1 VGISETDFDAIVV
14 GAGFAGLYAV
24 YRLAANGLRVRLYE
38 AGDDVGG
45 VWYWNRY
52 PGARCDVE
60 SVDYSYSFSEE
71 LEQEFEWTERY
82 APQAE
87 IQEYMRYVATKFDL
101 WGLMEFNAR
110 VDGARYDDTN
120 ERWTMT
126 LADGRV
132 STTRFLVLATGP
144 LSVPLEPQIS
154 GLDTFD
160 GAVYHTSRW
169 PEEGVDFAG
178 KRVAVIGTGSSGV
191 QAIPVIASQC
201 EHLTVFQ
208 RTANYSIPARN
219 GLVSPEYLAEVKAN
233 YRARRELAR
242 QAKGGS
248 PLRYRTD
255 SALSVDDADRVD
267 AFEKA
272 WARGGTHF
280 TKAFPDIMVDTT
292 VNEMAAEF
300 VRNKIRSI
308 VRDPAVA
315 EKLVPKDHPIGAKRL
330 CADTDYYETF
340 NRENVALVDLK
351 DDPIDTVEPAGI
363 RTSTGLHQVDV
374 IVLATGFDAVT
385 GSFLAIDIC
394 GSGGVSLRDA
404 WAGGPRTYLGM
415 AVAGFPNLFLI
426 SGPGSPSVLANMVRT
441 AEQQV
446 DWIGDL
452 LDDAARRSI
461 TRIEAQQDAQ
471 EGWVEHVNEAAQ
483 GTMFLKANSWYLGAN
498 IPGKPRVFMP
508 YAAGLPV
515 YTEECD
521 AVAADGYRGFDL
533 RLESGESSA
542 SDRLSEAL

>member
-1 VGISETDFDAIVV
+1 VVTSETDLDAVVV

-24 YRLAANGLRVRLYE
+24 HRLAECGLRVRLYE

-87 IQEYMRYVATKFDL
+87 IQQYMRYVATKFGL
-101 WGLMEFNAR
+101 WERMEFNAR
-110 VDGARYDDTN
+110 VDGARYDDTTDV
-120 ERWTMT
+120 WTIT
-126 LADGRV
+126 LAGGRV
-132 STTRFLVLATGP
+132 STARFLVLATGP
-144 LSVPLEPQIS
+144 LSVPLEPRIP
-154 GLDTFD
+154 GLDTFA

-169 PEEGVDFAG
+169 PDEGVDFAG
-178 KRVAVIGTGSSGV
+178 RRVAVVGTGSSGV

-219 GLVSPEYLAEVKAN
+219 ELVSPEYLAEVKAN

-255 SALSVDDADRVD
+255 SALSVDEADRAD
-267 AFEKA
+267 AFEQA

-280 TKAFPDIMVDTT
+280 TKAFPDVMVDSN
-292 VNEMAAEF
+292 VNEMAADF
-300 VRNKIRSI
+300 VRSKIRSI

-340 NRENVALVDLK
+340 NRDNVTLVDLK
-351 DDPIDTVEPAGI
+351 EHPIDTVEPAGI
-363 RTSTGLHQVDV
+363 RTAAGLHPVDV

-385 GSFLAIDIC
+385 GSFLAIDIR
-394 GSGGVSLRDA
+394 GSGGVSLRTA
-404 WAGGPRTYLGM
+404 WEGGPRTYLGL

-446 DWIGDL
+446 DWVGDL
-452 LDDAARRSI
+452 LRDAASRAV
-461 TRIEAQQDAQ
+461 TRIEAQQQAQ
-471 EGWVEHVNEAAQ
+471 ETWVEHVNEAAR

-521 AVAADGYRGFDL
+521 AVAAAGYRGFDL
-533 RLESGESSA
+533 VSA
-542 SDRLSEAL
+542 DRP

>member
-1 VGISETDFDAIVV
+1 MDRAETAFDAVVV
-14 GAGFAGLYAV
+14 GAVFAGLYAV
-24 YRLAANGLRVRLYE
+24 HRLATSGLRVQLYE
-38 AGDDVGG
+38 AGEDVGG
-45 VWYWNRY
+45 VWHWNRY

-101 WGLMEFNAR
+101 WPLMEFNAR
-110 VDGARYDDTN
+110 VDSAVYDDATG
-120 ERWTMT
+120 EWTIT
-126 LADGRV
+126 LQDGRV
-132 STTRFLVLATGP
+132 STARYLVLATGP
-144 LSVPLEPQIS
+144 LSIPLTPQIP
-154 GLDTFD
+154 GLDAFE

-169 PEEGVDFAG
+169 PEGGVDFTG

-191 QAIPVIASQC
+191 QAVPVIAAEC

-219 GLVSPEYLAEVKAN
+219 ELVSPEYLAEVKAN

-255 SALSVDDADRVD
+255 SALSVDEADRAE

-292 VNEMAAEF
+292 VNQMAADF
-300 VRNKIRSI
+300 VRGKIRSI
-308 VRDPAVA
+308 VKDPAVA
-315 EKLVPKDHPIGAKRL
+315 EKLAPKDHPIGAKRL
-330 CADTDYYETF
+330 CADTNYYETF
-340 NRENVALVDLK
+340 NRDNVALVDLK
-351 DDPIDTVEPAGI
+351 EDPIETIEAEGI
-363 RTSTGLHQVDV
+363 RTASGLRPFDA

-385 GSFLAIDIC
+385 GSFLAIDIR
-394 GSGGVSLRDA
+394 GSRGASLREA
-404 WAGGPRTYLGM
+404 WQAGPRTYLGM
-415 AVAGFPNLFLI
+415 AVTGFPNMFLI

-452 LDDAARRSI
+452 LVHARERSVA
-461 TRIEAQQDAQ
+461 RIEAQQAPQDA
-471 EGWVEHVNEAAQ
+471 WVEHVNEAAQ
-483 GTMFLKANSWYLGAN
+483 GTMFMKANSWYLGAN
-498 IPGKPRVFMP
+498 VPGKPRIFMP

-533 RLESGESSA
+533 TP
-542 SDRLSEAL
+542 

>member
-1 VGISETDFDAIVV
+1 MGIRETDLDAIVV

-24 YRLAANGLRVRLYE
+24 HRLSTSGMRVRLYE

-101 WGLMEFNAR
+101 WPLMEFNAR
-110 VDGARYDDTN
+110 VDSATYDDGTDS
-120 ERWTMT
+120 WTIV
-126 LADGRV
+126 LHDGR
-132 STTRFLVLATGP
+132 TAGARFLVLATGP
-144 LSVPLEPQIS
+144 LSIPLTPEIP
-154 GLDTFD
+154 GLDTFA
-160 GAVYHTSRW
+160 GHVYHTSRW
-169 PEEGVDFAG
+169 PEGGVDFAG
-178 KRVAVIGTGSSGV
+178 EQVAVIGTGSSGV
-191 QAIPVIASQC
+191 QAIPVIAAQC
-201 EHLTVFQ
+201 QHLTVFQ
-208 RTANYSIPARN
+208 RTANYSIPAQNRP
-219 GLVSPEYLAEVKAN
+219 VSPEYLAEVKAN

-248 PLRYRTD
+248 PFRYRTD
-255 SALSVDDADRVD
+255 SALSVGDVDRAD

-272 WARGGTHF
+272 WERGGTHF
-280 TKAFPDIMVDTT
+280 TKAFPDIMIDSR
-292 VNEMAAEF
+292 VNQMAADF
-300 VRNKIRSI
+300 VRGKIRSI
-308 VRDPAVA
+308 VEDPAVA
-315 EKLVPKDHPIGAKRL
+315 EKLAPRDHPIGAKRL

-340 NRENVALVDLK
+340 NRDNVSLVDLK
-351 DDPIDTVEPAGI
+351 EEPIEAVERDGI
-363 RTSTGLHQVDV
+363 RTSSVLYDVDA

-385 GSFLAIDIC
+385 GSFLAIDIR
-394 GSGGVSLRDA
+394 GSESRSLRDTWQA
-404 WAGGPRTYLGM
+404 GPRTYLGM
-415 AVAGFPNLFLI
+415 GVAGFPNMFLV

-446 DWIGDL
+446 DWIGEL
-452 LDDAARRSI
+452 LSYAAGRSVA
-461 TRIEAQQDAQ
+461 RIEAQQQSQDM
-471 EGWVEHVNEAAQ
+471 WVEHVNEAAQ

-521 AVAADGYRGFDL
+521 AVAAAGYRGFEL
-533 RLESGESSA
+533 TPGG
-542 SDRLSEAL
+542 

>member
-1 VGISETDFDAIVV
+1 LVVGTSETDFDAIVV

-24 YRLAANGLRVRLYE
+24 HRLAASGLRVRLYE

-87 IQEYMRYVATKFDL
+87 IQQYMRYVATKFDL
-101 WGLMEFNAR
+101 WPLMEFNAR
-110 VDGARYDDTN
+110 VDGAGYDDTTD
-120 ERWTMT
+120 RWTIT
-126 LADGRV
+126 LADGRA

-144 LSVPLEPQIS
+144 LSIPLEPRIP
-154 GLDTFD
+154 GIDTFD

-178 KRVAVIGTGSSGV
+178 QRVAVIGTGSSGV

-201 EHLTVFQ
+201 EHLAVFQ

-219 GLVSPEYLAEVKAN
+219 ELVSPDYLAEVKAN
-233 YRARRELAR
+233 YRARRDLAR

-248 PLRYRTD
+248 PFRYRTD
-255 SALSVDDADRVD
+255 SALSLGEADRAD

-280 TKAFPDIMVDTT
+280 TKAFPDIMVDST
-292 VNEMAAEF
+292 VNEMAGDF
-300 VRNKIRSI
+300 VRSKIRSI
-308 VRDPAVA
+308 VRDPEVA
-315 EKLVPKDHPIGAKRL
+315 EKLAPKDHPLGAKRL

-340 NRENVALVDLK
+340 NRDNVTLVDLK
-351 DDPIDTVEPAGI
+351 DAPIEAVEPGGI
-363 RTSTGLHQVDV
+363 RTSTALHHVDV

-385 GSFLAIDIC
+385 GSFLAIDVR
-394 GSGGVSLRDA
+394 GSGGVSLRTA
-404 WAGGPRTYLGM
+404 WEGGPRTYLGM
-415 AVAGFPNLFLI
+415 AVTGFPNLFLI

-452 LDDAARRSI
+452 LRYAANRLI
-461 TRIEAQQDAQ
+461 TRIEAQQDSQDA
-471 EGWVEHVNEAAQ
+471 WVEHVNEAAQ

-533 RLESGESSA
+533 IAGA
-542 SDRLSEAL
+542 P

>member
-1 VGISETDFDAIVV
+1 
-14 GAGFAGLYAV
+14 
-24 YRLAANGLRVRLYE
+24 
-38 AGDDVGG
+38 
-45 VWYWNRY
+45 
-52 PGARCDVE
+52 
-60 SVDYSYSFSEE
+60 
-71 LEQEFEWTERY
+71 
-82 APQAE
+82 
-87 IQEYMRYVATKFDL
+87 
-101 WGLMEFNAR
+101 MEFNAR
-110 VDGARYDDTN
+110 VDAARYDDATDS
-120 ERWTMT
+120 WTIT
-126 LADGRV
+126 LADGREV
-132 STTRFLVLATGP
+132 TTRFLVLATGP
-144 LSVPLEPQIS
+144 LSVPLEPRIP
-154 GLDTFD
+154 GLETFE

-169 PEEGVDFAG
+169 PDEGVDFAG
-178 KRVAVIGTGSSGV
+178 LRVAVIGTGSSGV
-191 QAIPVIASQC
+191 QAVPVIAAEC
-201 EHLTVFQ
+201 GHLTVFQ

-219 GLVSPEYLAEVKAN
+219 ELVSPEYLAEVKAN

-255 SALSVDDADRVD
+255 SALSVDEADRAE

-300 VRNKIRSI
+300 VRGKIRSI

-330 CADTDYYETF
+330 CADTEYYETF
-340 NRENVALVDLK
+340 NRDNVTLVDLK
-351 DDPIDTVEPAGI
+351 EDPIDAVERDGI
-363 RTSTGLHQVDV
+363 RTATGLHEVDV

-385 GSFLAIDIC
+385 GSFLAIDIR
-394 GSGGVSLRDA
+394 GSGGASLREA
-404 WAGGPRTYLGM
+404 WEGGPRTYLGM
-415 AVAGFPNLFLI
+415 AVAGFPNLFLV

-452 LDDAARRSI
+452 LRDAAHRSI
-461 TRIEAQQDAQ
+461 TRIEAQQQAQ
-471 EGWVEHVNEAAQ
+471 EAWVEHVNDAAQ
-483 GTMFLKANSWYLGAN
+483 GTMFMKANSWYLGAN

-521 AVAADGYRGFDL
+521 AVAAAGYRGFDL
-533 RLESGESSA
+533 GPA
-542 SDRLSEAL
+542 GP